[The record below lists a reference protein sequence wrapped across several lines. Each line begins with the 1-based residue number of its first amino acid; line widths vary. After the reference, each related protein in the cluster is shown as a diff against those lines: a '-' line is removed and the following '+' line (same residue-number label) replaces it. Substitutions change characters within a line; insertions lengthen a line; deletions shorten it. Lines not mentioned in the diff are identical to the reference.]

1 MSTHVLKDIATWAA
15 FSVQLIGYFPLT
27 SKTIPGT
34 NNSKTYKFTW
44 KGSIL
49 PYFTCLLTAASF
61 TWCLVYF
68 LRRKDFESLIEFKSA
83 TEVAAYNLLII
94 TSTLTGIYMKIF
106 ALKNGKHYQAF
117 WERTTALITYFDVT
131 PAFRKIGN
139 SCRLEFVLMFIP
151 FIAHM
156 IYFYARP
163 LANSMID
170 DWSSTTSTWT
180 NNDTQLNF
188 GLMFSTCFALLH
200 IGNGIWMNFFLK
212 IYTKCLQSI
221 AADLQNL
228 GLKQTSDHHHH
239 KDIHDRNLSK
249 LYGINTNDQ
258 EKSQTR
264 NSPNLRTTLDKLTLV
279 DHEIT
284 RFNTFFG
291 NLLLLQVVNC
301 VMNLLA
307 YSFFAC
313 LWLGRGKWPTFV
325 ETLIPLYLYGKELL
339 DLGSRAE
346 DLSGASEEVLNTLTE
361 DVEYGSLS
369 EEMFLKV
376 QLVTVHLCTKPPIV
390 SARQFFTINRSLVTS
405 VRFFPCIKI
414 FNLCGYFDAF
424 ITFLY
429 LFYRL

>member
-1 MSTHVLKDIATWAA
+1 MSKHNLKDLATWAA
-15 FSVQLIGYFPLT
+15 FSVQLIGYFPL
-27 SKTIPGT
+27 SFKTIPGT
-34 NNSKTYKFTW
+34 NNLKTYKFTW

-49 PYFTCLLTAASF
+49 PYFTCVLTAASF

-83 TEVAAYNLLII
+83 TEVAAYNLSII

-106 ALKNGKHYQAF
+106 ALKDGKRYQAF
-117 WERTTALITYFDVT
+117 WEKTTALLSDFQVT

-139 SCRLEFVLMFIP
+139 SCRLEFFLMFIP

-156 IYFYARP
+156 SYFYARP
-163 LANSMID
+163 LANSMLD
-170 DWSSTTSTWT
+170 DWASTSSTWT
-180 NNDTQLNF
+180 KNDTQLNF

-221 AADLQNL
+221 AVDLQNL
-228 GLKQTSDHHHH
+228 KQISDHHHH
-239 KDIHDRNLSK
+239 KEMHDGNLSK
-249 LYGINTNDQ
+249 LYGIHTHNQ
-258 EKSQTR
+258 EKSQAR
-264 NSPNLRTTLDKLTLV
+264 NSGQSPNLRTTLDKLTLV

-284 RFNTFFG
+284 RFNSFFG
-291 NLLLLQVVNC
+291 NLLLLQVANG

-313 LWLGRGKWPTFV
+313 LWMGRGKWQTFA

-346 DLSGASEEVLNTLTE
+346 DLSGASEEVLNSLTE
-361 DVEYGSLS
+361 DVEFGNLS

-405 VRFFPCIKI
+405 VRFMHKI
-414 FNLCGYFDAF
+414 V
-424 ITFLY
+424 
-429 LFYRL
+429 